1 MYKPLGLGCGHKFCT
16 ECVLRVVGVD
26 GADLLQPLRR
36 TLTNVPHGTA
46 CPQCRQR
53 AVFYNAVELT
63 KLGAFIYA
71 KSGPCSESVL
81 MLTPAPRRP
90 HLTNNVQ
97 GISNLV
103 NIFYNTLD

>member
-26 GADLLQPLRR
+26 GGDLLQPLRR
-36 TLTNVPHGTA
+36 TLTDVPHGTA

-71 KSGPCSESVL
+71 KCGPCSQSALCVETL
-81 MLTPAPRRP
+81 RRAAR
-90 HLTNNVQ
+90 T
-97 GISNLV
+97 
-103 NIFYNTLD
+103 

>member
-16 ECVLRVVGVD
+16 ECVLRVVGVA
-26 GADLLQPLRR
+26 GEDLLQPLRR
-36 TLTNVPHGTA
+36 ILTDVPHGTA

-71 KSGPCSESVL
+71 KCGSCSQSAVFAMSFQCAAGTGREGSL
-81 MLTPAPRRP
+81 CARCWSRR
-90 HLTNNVQ
+90 
-97 GISNLV
+97 
-103 NIFYNTLD
+103 